1 LLTAWVIDLARDL
14 QDRRKEPVLTSIA
27 NQAKSVIAAAPG
39 ETIRILVV
47 DDHEL
52 LRDGVAAYVN
62 RQADMVV
69 VGQASTGS
77 EGVEA
82 FCNLR
87 PDVTLMDLQ
96 MPGMSGLDALEAIRD
111 VDPEARILVLTTFTG
126 DVQATRALRAG
137 ATGYV
142 LKSSLRRELGDA
154 IRGAHQGR
162 RTLHPEVAQAVA
174 LATAQEDL
182 LQREINVLALAARG
196 KSNKLIAHALGLSE
210 ETVKARFRSIFNKL
224 DVADR
229 THAVTV
235 GLRRG
240 IIDL

>member
-1 LLTAWVIDLARDL
+1 MA
-14 QDRRKEPVLTSIA
+14 
-27 NQAKSVIAAAPG
+27 
-39 ETIRILVV
+39 
-47 DDHEL
+47 
-52 LRDGVAAYVN
+52 
-62 RQADMVV
+62 V
-69 VGQASTGS
+69 VGQAATGS
-77 EGVEA
+77 EAVEA
-82 FCNLR
+82 FRQFR

-96 MPGMSGLDALEAIRD
+96 MPGMSGLDALEAIRAF
-111 VDPEARILVLTTFTG
+111 DPEARVLVLTTFTG

-137 ATGYV
+137 AAGYI

-162 RTLHPEVAQAVA
+162 RILHPEVAQAVA

-182 LQREINVLALAARG
+182 LPREIAVLALAARG

-235 GLRRG
+235 GFRRG